1 MLEKLEKLQKRGSI
15 VKSDP
20 INEEKLK
27 VSRNKKK
34 YEKAD
39 AGFVSD
45 DNDDSE

>member
-1 MLEKLEKLQKRGSI
+1 MEKLEKLQKRGSI

-27 VSRNKKK
+27 ISRNKMK
-34 YEKAD
+34 YADAD

-45 DNDDSE
+45 DSD